1 MKTNDVCYS
10 YYLSYVSIIIRRLD
24 PIVTILMEFKV
35 KPHTYSII
43 LPTYNEKDNLPIIVW
58 LIMKYMTPTKH
69 DFEIVIVD
77 DNSPDGT
84 YQVAKDLQAIYGERI
99 VVKKREKKLGLGK
112 QKNNI
117 SDFSFLS
124 LITTNIILRLCLYL
138 WNEICQRKFRNH
150 YGRRFITPCKLNII

>member
-1 MKTNDVCYS
+1 
-10 YYLSYVSIIIRRLD
+10 
-24 PIVTILMEFKV
+24 MEFKV

-84 YQVAKDLQAIYGERI
+84 YQVAKDLQALYGERI

-112 QKNNI
+112 QNKKHLRFLLFIPYNN
-117 SDFSFLS
+117 
-124 LITTNIILRLCLYL
+124 
-138 WNEICQRKFRNH
+138 H
-150 YGRRFITPCKLNII
+150 